1 MRALKVYRWQSF
13 RIECPTNHRQ
23 TKEVVAARSKT
34 EAARLAGFD
43 RPSQMFNLA
52 EACSDLEIK
61 VAMQSPG
68 TVYWTPIDNYNNE
81 VKDWIAAPKEESTNE
96 T

>member
-13 RIECPTNHRQ
+13 RTECPTYHRQ
-23 TKEVVAARSKT
+23 TKEVVAARSKA

-43 RPSQMFNLA
+43 RPSQMFNFA

-68 TVYWTPIDNYNNE
+68 TVYWTPINNFSSE
-81 VKDWIAAPKEESTNE
+81 IKDWIAVVKNE
-96 T
+96 RNE